1 MSNNLQKIWRAE
13 VAKIR
18 RCEAAGRVSENLASR
33 RSEDPKMRSC
43 GEGFIKS
50 GREETNTTHYSK
62 KYVIQKCPQN
72 ICPYSATKIRRSED
86 ARPEQ
91 CPPSATVLHSA
102 MLKQLATIYLDIYT
116 IGPYSEF
123 SLEDCLTANPTH
135 TQVNRHTLD
144 SIAVSLFVN
153 NETAM
158 LTTSLLQF

>member
-1 MSNNLQKIWRAE
+1 MDSRRCDDAKMRRGFQKIWRAE
-13 VAKIR
+13 DPKIR

-86 ARPEQ
+86 PKMQDQSNVHPALQYCSE
-91 CPPSATVLHSA
+91 L
-102 MLKQLATIYLDIYT
+102 TINTRYCGNASSFMI
-116 IGPYSEF
+116 
-123 SLEDCLTANPTH
+123 
-135 TQVNRHTLD
+135 
-144 SIAVSLFVN
+144 
-153 NETAM
+153 
-158 LTTSLLQF
+158 